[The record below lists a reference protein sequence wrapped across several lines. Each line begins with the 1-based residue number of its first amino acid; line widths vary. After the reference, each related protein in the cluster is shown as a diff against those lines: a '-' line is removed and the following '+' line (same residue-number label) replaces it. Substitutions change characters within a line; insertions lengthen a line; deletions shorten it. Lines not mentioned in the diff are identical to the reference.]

1 MPSSSKKLANGEKRL
16 PAAKAGTSPYP
27 HRRSPPEGLVD
38 RIAERQRGI
47 VTLDPSR
54 RAGLTGQTGRYR
66 I

>member
-1 MPSSSKKLANGEKRL
+1 MPSSSKRPANGEKRL
-16 PAAKAGTSPYP
+16 PAAKAGTSSHP
-27 HRRSPPEGLVD
+27 HRRSPPEGLVY

-47 VTLDPSR
+47 VTRDPYR

>member
-1 MPSSSKKLANGEKRL
+1 MPSSSKRPANGEKRL

-27 HRRSPPEGLVD
+27 NSLLVD

-47 VTLDPSR
+47 VTPDPFR
-54 RAGLTGQTGRYR
+54 RAGLTGQTGRHR